1 MCPQFLHAF
10 GTFTTMIL
18 PFPLPDA
25 AFRLRTV
32 FLDPI
37 ELAERGLAHRQPDL
51 RLPRGAF
58 VQGRALGGPDLAFQA
73 RAREFP
79 RDRIDVFA
87 EPLRRDPDG
96 VLPLDPL
103 VHEKNRRV
111 YRFRVFSALRAGHR
125 PDGVRI
131 PMMLRACRERTVR
144 RSQGTSRSLA
154 LMGIL
159 ALPRSPEPEHGASG
173 HDGLR
178 GVIRLRAA
186 DRGPSARVA

>member
-37 ELAERGLAHRQPDL
+37 ELAERRLAHRHPDL
-51 RLPRGAF
+51 PF
-58 VQGRALGGPDLAFQA
+58 QG

-79 RDRIDVFA
+79 RDRIDVLA

-103 VHEKNRRV
+103 VHENRR
-111 YRFRVFSALRAGHR
+111 GGEKG
-125 PDGVRI
+125 PRI
-131 PMMLRACRERTVR
+131 
-144 RSQGTSRSLA
+144 
-154 LMGIL
+154 
-159 ALPRSPEPEHGASG
+159 
-173 HDGLR
+173 
-178 GVIRLRAA
+178 
-186 DRGPSARVA
+186 